1 MVRAVVAP
9 GSEKVLEDMFNYEH
23 DHPHRY
29 DLLLEDLNW
38 ADIVSALIRHGIGT
52 ALAYIDDDGE
62 VVCQPPIKE
71 PIKGKGLIVMV
82 RSSDTPGLDVV
93 KEALERYRK
102 FLEKWRSSQESDSTD
117 S

>member
-1 MVRAVVAP
+1 VVAP

-29 DLLLEDLNW
+29 DFLLEDLNW

-62 VVCQPPIKE
+62 VICQPPIKQ
-71 PIKGKGLIVMV
+71 PIKGKGLIVLV
-82 RSSDTPGLDVV
+82 RSIETPGLEVV
-93 KEALERYRK
+93 KEALERYRT
-102 FLEKWRSSQESDSTD
+102 FLKTWHNSQESNSTD

>member
-29 DLLLEDLNW
+29 DFLLADLNW

-62 VVCQPPIKE
+62 VICQPPIKE

-102 FLEKWRSSQESDSTD
+102 FLEQWRNSQESDNTD